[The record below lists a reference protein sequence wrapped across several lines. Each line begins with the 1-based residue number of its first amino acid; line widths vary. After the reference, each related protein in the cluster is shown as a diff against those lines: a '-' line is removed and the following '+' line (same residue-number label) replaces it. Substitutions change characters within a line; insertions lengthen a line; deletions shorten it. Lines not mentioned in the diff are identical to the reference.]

1 MSAVLFYDPVCHEP
15 YDTRTLAERAL
26 GGTEATLVRVADALG
41 AWVMQH
47 NRSSDWQ
54 RYLKPQRL
62 PGVTAVVVNRDARAL
77 ADVLELYPQAR
88 LYLWLHDRL
97 RPGSRRAR
105 WLAECAPLLQ
115 QLTLTAVCVS
125 QWHRAQVAGT
135 LEGLGLAEQVRSVAI
150 YNPVDDAL
158 RPDGSAVDERTLVF
172 FSSPN
177 KGLAF
182 TLDAFAAVRRALPD
196 MRLLIANPGY
206 KRDPAVRQ
214 AGVELLGAQPAA
226 RVHREVRSAL
236 CTLCLNFVIPE
247 TFGLVFAESHAL
259 GTPVLAYDCG
269 AAAEVVADAQQL
281 LPVTGGCRLYETLA
295 APLAPRWRAAPAR
308 LAAALGLFDAP
319 IERLRAWRRGAR
331 PQAAPDARFRLEAVT
346 AQWRALL
353 EG

>member
-1 MSAVLFYDPVCHEP
+1 MSTILFYDAVCQRP
-15 YDTRTLAERAL
+15 YDTRSLGVQAL
-26 GGTEATLVRVADALG
+26 GGSESTLVRVADALG
-41 AWVMQH
+41 AYVMQH
-47 NRSSDWQ
+47 NRDSDWQ
-54 RYLKPQRL
+54 RYRRPQRL
-62 PGVTAVVVNRDARAL
+62 PEVTAVVVNRDARSL

-105 WLAECAPLLQ
+105 WLAECAPLLR
-115 QLTLTAVCVS
+115 QLTVTAVCVS
-125 QWHRAQVAGT
+125 QWHREQVAGT
-135 LEGLGLAEQVRSVAI
+135 LEGLGLAQQVRTVTL

-158 RPDGSAVDERTLVF
+158 CPDGSAVDGRTLVF

-182 TLDAFAAVRRALPD
+182 TLDAFDAVRRALPD

-206 KRDPAVRQ
+206 RHDPAVRR
-214 AGVELLGAQPAA
+214 AGVELLGPQPAA
-226 RVHREVRSAL
+226 RVHQQVRAAL

-269 AAAEVVADAQQL
+269 AAAEVVADPQQL
-281 LPVTGGCRLYETLA
+281 LPVTGGCRLYEALA
-295 APLAPRWRAAPAR
+295 APLAVRWRAAPAR
-308 LAAALGLFDAP
+308 LAAAARLFDAH
-319 IERLRAWRRGAR
+319 IERIRAWRGGAR
-331 PQAAPDARFRLEAVT
+331 PQAAPDPRFRLDAVT

-353 EG
+353 AQ